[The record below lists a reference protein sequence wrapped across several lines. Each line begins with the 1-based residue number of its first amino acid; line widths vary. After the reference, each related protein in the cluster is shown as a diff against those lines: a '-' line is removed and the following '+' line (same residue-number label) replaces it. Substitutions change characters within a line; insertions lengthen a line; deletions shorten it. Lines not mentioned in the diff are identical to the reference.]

1 MRGGEALGEGP
12 KAQEVPSGVQ
22 AVEVPQT
29 RAGGE
34 AGLLEA
40 ERVEDAAETGGARAL
55 AA

>member
-12 KAQEVPSGVQ
+12 KARGAPWGVQ
-22 AVEVPQT
+22 AVEAPPT